1 MREKKLEEVKNFVR
15 KHSHKIV
22 AITCLTSGYI
32 LGSKI
37 AHNKGYDLGF
47 RDGSAGLK
55 TILTG
60 DYDDKIT
67 ITYF

>member
-32 LGSKI
+32 WPYLRQIDSTVFY
-37 AHNKGYDLGF
+37 HN
-47 RDGSAGLK
+47 LK
-55 TILTG
+55 FSQG
-60 DYDDKIT
+60 PRKE
-67 ITYF
+67 FWAN